1 MSKNKM
7 AIKVAVSL
15 MGAVSIGIVFFY
27 IIFISKGYYHADCT
41 DTITWA
47 EAVLDGKALMNS
59 DFYYACLLPFGGQLL
74 MVPFVAIFGVSMTA
88 QLCGMVLFAICF
100 GLALAFLLRSMN
112 FSYKW
117 SVFGVSAL
125 FLIVSIS
132 EKLREIFWCHIIY
145 YSLGLLFVMVGL
157 GLLLRVLNYEK
168 SKKKYMILLLIWTV
182 LCSMNG
188 IQALTIYGLPVL
200 AAFMAN
206 IFFDVKTPFSSKKN
220 EKKYKI
226 ILALILAIIVGILL
240 GKIANGNIVAG
251 YQEGYSEFSK
261 QSQWLDNFLSFV
273 PQWFTLFGV
282 EAGRGTLIYS
292 CEGII
297 ELLKIICSLVVLIV
311 PIIMTIM
318 YNKFE
323 TIAYKLMILTH
334 SFMTALILLGWVF
347 GSLNTACWRLSPI
360 VGTSVILCIMFAKWI
375 YDKKQYHRMFA
386 IIVIPIEILMIISA
400 IGILKINNTRSES
413 NQALENVIDTLE
425 KNNLQYGYGTFW
437 NANSITLLSDN
448 DVKVRCIN
456 VNESG
461 VSPRAYQ
468 TNINWYKDNSYK
480 EYFLLLKADE
490 YVTYKYSEN
499 YVEPIKEIKSD
510 NYFILVYNYNLLENK

>member
-1 MSKNKM
+1 MRNPVGISMKKDEIMIRISEGATQKETVECLNKKIPALKKLYKSEKTPICVVGKVLKNKEIEEIRKIINKDIDVEVTFDSPKVLGLHG
-7 AIKVAVSL
+7 IKRVFEKEIENSETKFYKGNMRSGQKIEFEGSL
-15 MGAVSIGIVFFY
+15 VILGDVNGGAEVIAGENIV
-27 IIFISKGYYHADCT
+27 
-41 DTITWA
+41 
-47 EAVLDGKALMNS
+47 VLGHLR
-59 DFYYACLLPFGGQLL
+59 
-74 MVPFVAIFGVSMTA
+74 
-88 QLCGMVLFAICF
+88 
-100 GLALAFLLRSMN
+100 GLAHA
-112 FSYKW
+112 
-117 SVFGVSAL
+117 G
-125 FLIVSIS
+125 
-132 EKLREIFWCHIIY
+132 
-145 YSLGLLFVMVGL
+145 
-157 GLLLRVLNYEK
+157 
-168 SKKKYMILLLIWTV
+168 
-182 LCSMNG
+182 
-188 IQALTIYGLPVL
+188 
-200 AAFMAN
+200 
-206 IFFDVKTPFSSKKN
+206 
-220 EKKYKI
+220 
-226 ILALILAIIVGILL
+226 
-240 GKIANGNIVAG
+240 ANGNIVAG

-261 QSQWLDNFLSFV
+261 QSKWLDNFLSFV

-282 EAGRGTLIYS
+282 EVGSGMLIYS

-386 IIVIPIEILMIISA
+386 IIVIPIEILMIIST

-490 YVTYKYSEN
+490 YYTYKYSEN

>member
-1 MSKNKM
+1 M
-7 AIKVAVSL
+7 
-15 MGAVSIGIVFFY
+15 
-27 IIFISKGYYHADCT
+27 
-41 DTITWA
+41 
-47 EAVLDGKALMNS
+47 
-59 DFYYACLLPFGGQLL
+59 
-74 MVPFVAIFGVSMTA
+74 
-88 QLCGMVLFAICF
+88 
-100 GLALAFLLRSMN
+100 
-112 FSYKW
+112 
-117 SVFGVSAL
+117 
-125 FLIVSIS
+125 
-132 EKLREIFWCHIIY
+132 
-145 YSLGLLFVMVGL
+145 
-157 GLLLRVLNYEK
+157 
-168 SKKKYMILLLIWTV
+168 
-182 LCSMNG
+182 
-188 IQALTIYGLPVL
+188 
-200 AAFMAN
+200 
-206 IFFDVKTPFSSKKN
+206 
-220 EKKYKI
+220 
-226 ILALILAIIVGILL
+226 LL

-261 QSQWLDNFLSFV
+261 QSKWLDNFLSFV

-282 EAGRGTLIYS
+282 EVGSGMLIYS

-386 IIVIPIEILMIISA
+386 IIVIPIEILMIIST